1 MSTEASAAKAPRK
14 LWRSIAAVLAG
25 VMAVIICSLGTD
37 AVLHWLGVY
46 PAPEQ
51 PMTEPGLNLLALS
64 YRCFYNVLAAYLVI
78 ALAPGNSLR
87 LLWIFTGIGFVL
99 GGIGAVVTIP
109 MHLGPAWYPILLA
122 VSPFPCSWI
131 AWKLRRS
138 RSGAGT

>member
-1 MSTEASAAKAPRK
+1 MSTQATAAKSPRK
-14 LWRSIAAVLAG
+14 LWRSVAAVLVG
-25 VMAVIICSLGTD
+25 VLTVIICSLGTD
-37 AVLHWLGVY
+37 EVLHLLGVY
-46 PAPEQ
+46 PPPEE

-78 ALAPGNSLR
+78 VLAPGNSLR

-122 VSPFPCSWI
+122 ISPFPCSWL
-131 AWKLRRS
+131 AWILRR
-138 RSGAGT
+138 AKADAAA